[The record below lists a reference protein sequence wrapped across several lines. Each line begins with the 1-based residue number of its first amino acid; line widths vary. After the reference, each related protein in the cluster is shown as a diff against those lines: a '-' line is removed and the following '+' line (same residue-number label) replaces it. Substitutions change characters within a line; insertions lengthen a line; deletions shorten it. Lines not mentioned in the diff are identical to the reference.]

1 MNTLKKFVAI
11 IIIIT
16 LILFFVNVYNTVTKS
31 QEDFNVITDAAKNVR
46 DYIENTFNID
56 SSADNVMKDDA
67 EICVESDAEDSGT
80 IMYTYRNRVDLSEYI
95 LKTEMPVMP
104 DMNKYI
110 LKTKLKG
117 VKGGKRVKTQ
127 EEHEKKT
134 KKQASKST
142 AKKSSAK
149 KPVAKSKPAAKK
161 PAAKKPAAKK
171 PAAKKPAK
179 KIANKMDEAVA
190 EPKKIV
196 PDAETKS
203 KIENDPNRDLIDKNN
218 VTKYGKDTK
227 NGNPIVFQFDKILP
241 DNLTY
246 KNPNKCIHSNV
257 EGTDNSNV
265 VEGDNGNIFKKLTD
279 WFNGLNLFNKT
290 PTYNK

>member
-46 DYIENTFNID
+46 DYIETTFNID
-56 SSADNVMKDDA
+56 SSNDNVMKDDA
-67 EICVESDAEDSGT
+67 DICDNNDNDTADNT

-95 LKTEMPVMP
+95 LKTEMPIMP

-127 EEHEKKT
+127 EEHAKKMA
-134 KKQASKST
+134 KKSAAKKSAAKSKPAAKKSTDKT
-142 AKKSSAK
+142 AKKPA
-149 KPVAKSKPAAKK
+149 AKSKPAAKK
-161 PAAKKPAAKK
+161 PA
-171 PAAKKPAK
+171 AK

-203 KIENDPNRDLIDKNN
+203 KIENDPNRDLINKKN

-257 EGTDNSNV
+257 EGNDNSNV
-265 VEGDNGNIFKKLTD
+265 VEGGRSNLFKKLTG
-279 WFNGLNLFNKT
+279 WFQKIVN
-290 PTYNK
+290 